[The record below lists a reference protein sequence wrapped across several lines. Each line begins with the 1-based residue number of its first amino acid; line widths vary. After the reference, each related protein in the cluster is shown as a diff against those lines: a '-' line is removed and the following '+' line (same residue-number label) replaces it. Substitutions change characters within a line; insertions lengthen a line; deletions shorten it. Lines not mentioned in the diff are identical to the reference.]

1 MLERVTKEKVIEL
14 LDKYRK
20 EYKKNLAILVAPL
33 SLNPAPINDNYYKL
47 MTFYKSIDMF
57 DVNDRDKVDA
67 VNKLIDDLDVKKM
80 AGVHIGYTM
89 PHILYIIELLN
100 EIYEDLIKI
109 DAMLDCE

>member
-1 MLERVTKEKVIEL
+1 MLEHITKEKVIEL
-14 LDKYRK
+14 SDKYRK

-47 MTFYKSIDMF
+47 MNFYKEIDMF

-67 VNKLIDDLDVKKM
+67 VNKLIDDLDAKKE
-80 AGVHIGYTM
+80 AGIHIGYTM

>member
-1 MLERVTKEKVIEL
+1 MLENLSKEKV
-14 LDKYRK
+14 LDLASKYRK
-20 EYKKNLAILVAPL
+20 EYKKNLALLAAPL
-33 SLNPAPINDNYYKL
+33 SLNPAPINDNYYRL

-57 DVNDRDKVDA
+57 DLGGRDKVDSL
-67 VNKLIDDLDVKKM
+67 NKLIDDLDAKKE
-80 AGVHIGYTM
+80 AGIHIGYTM